1 MSCLIGIP
9 MCRVESG
16 ETESISTKGPRQKPN
31 LPHTQLPRIKKDTQP
46 NSARPRCPPPTDPQ
60 PRRRSDADPHTR
72 ASGSASCL
80 RHLRSVTP
88 LLAVTSTLSPPPS
101 PLGHLR
107 SVTSTLSPPLCD
119 LHAVTSTLWVV
130 TLVTSRLTPLLRA
143 HCVRVFLL
151 RNRQTR
157 RVARRGA
164 QRAACQILG
173 RASQSAPLTP

>member
-1 MSCLIGIP
+1 MHDK
-9 MCRVESG
+9 RVK
-16 ETESISTKGPRQKPN
+16 TKIYYGHLLSPPGPDPTILPLARDDALCPRHAPLFDRPSQRFLHKP
-31 LPHTQLPRIKKDTQP
+31 LRLRKPPLATKPLPR
-46 NSARPRCPPPTDPQ
+46 
-60 PRRRSDADPHTR
+60 TR
-72 ASGSASCL
+72 APALSSVSITSALS
-80 RHLRSVTP
+80 P